1 MLRIRL
7 RRVGKKKK
15 PMYRIVVADSRAPRD
30 GAFVESLG
38 YYHPL
43 DNPSTIV
50 INDERA
56 KHWLEKGAMPSDRVA
71 KILKIQG
78 LAELPP
84 KLAARIALGD
94 QRAKD
99 AAKEKAKA
107 PADTTNADEPAA
119 EAETPAAE
127 ATADQPATEVD
138 TPAAE
143 AKAPAAEATAEE
155 QPAATAETP
164 ADAAEAT
171 AEEHPT
177 ATAETP
183 AEAAAPEEAETPAAE
198 VAEKELPAA
207 EAEAPA
213 DAEAAPAANGEEKA
227 DA

>member
-7 RRVGKKKK
+7 RRVGKKKQ

-38 YYHPL
+38 YYHPM

-50 INDERA
+50 IDDERT
-56 KHWLEKGAMPSDRVA
+56 KHWLEKGALPSDRVA

-78 LAELPP
+78 LAEIPP

-99 AAKEKAKA
+99 AAKEKEKA
-107 PADTTNADEPAA
+107 PADTTKADEPAA

-127 ATADQPATEVD
+127 ATAKEQPTATAE

-143 AKAPAAEATAEE
+143 ATAKEPATDAEAPAAEATAEE
-155 QPAATAETP
+155 
-164 ADAAEAT
+164 
-171 AEEHPT
+171 
-177 ATAETP
+177 
-183 AEAAAPEEAETPAAE
+183 
-198 VAEKELPAA
+198 PAA
-207 EAEAPA
+207 EAEAPTPE
-213 DAEAAPAANGEEKA
+213 AEAAPAANGKEKA